1 MLKPNYNR
9 APYKRPFDLLLKGK
23 KNLVGVEVG
32 VYRGQHAREML
43 TDLDIKKL
51 YLVDPW
57 QKYDEYKEKKLG
69 NQLEEAYYDSKKLLK
84 EFDDGRVVWLKGFSV
99 DIVKQIK
106 DNSLDFCYIDANHS
120 YEFFKKDLEVWL
132 PKIKQGGYIGGHD
145 FDSNVD
151 KVTLEGV
158 EYGVKKAVTEY
169 CKKHNIHFESRWC
182 DAHNVGEAS
191 CDWALKKGGKI
202 ENWGN
207 VSDAAAK
214 ITSFNSEAKK
224 EFNKL

>member
-1 MLKPNYNR
+1 MLRGNYNR
-9 APYKRPFDLLLKGK
+9 DPYKRPFDLLLKSK
-23 KNLVGVEVG
+23 KGLVGAEVG
-32 VYRGQHAREML
+32 VYRGQHAREIL
-43 TDLDIKKL
+43 TDLDINKL

-57 QKYDEYKEKKLG
+57 QKYDEYNEKKLG

-99 DIVKQIK
+99 DIAKQIE
-106 DNSLDFCYIDANHS
+106 DNSLDFVYIDGNHL
-120 YEFFKKDLEVWL
+120 YEFIKQDIEVWT
-132 PKIKQGGYIGGHD
+132 PKLKEGGYIGGHD

-158 EYGVKKAVTEY
+158 EYGVNKAVREY
-169 CKKHNIHFESRWC
+169 CKKNNIKFESRWC
-182 DAHNVGEAS
+182 NPHDAGEAS
-191 CDWALKKGGKI
+191 CDWAFKKGGKI

-207 VSDAAAK
+207 VSERAAK
-214 ITSFNSEAKK
+214 IVSFVSKAKT